1 MHPVADGSSGLSSTP
16 SDARFDAVV
25 VGAGIAG
32 LTAARTLRR
41 RGLRVLVLE
50 AADRPGG
57 PVHGGELG
65 STGLAVDVGAES
77 FAARG
82 SAVGDLVREL
92 GLTVVEPAPI
102 SAWGYAASRAFP
114 LPKAGIMGIP
124 AHPLAADVRRAVGW
138 PGALRASLDRIKP
151 RRWVDEENLE
161 TFTRSRL
168 GRRVAERLV
177 APVAAGVHSAP
188 PERLDVDAV
197 APGLRE
203 AYAREGSLTRAVAA
217 LRAQAPAG
225 SAVRGI
231 EGGMHRLVEELT
243 SAVTAEGPDDAAPGT
258 GAGPAG
264 VLLVRHEVVGLT
276 PGRDGGWAVQVEA
289 ADGPVTYEGER
300 LLVTTPAVV
309 DLLAP
314 LAGRTAD
321 QVPDPEPGADIRLV
335 TLLLDAPELDA
346 APRGSGL
353 LVAPKPRTWSTRDE
367 NHRAGARDQVRAKAL
382 THSTAKWPW
391 LADLVTRTVGP
402 GHHVVRLSY
411 GRIGETVE
419 PSLDQVVTD
428 ASVLLGVDLEGKVR
442 EHLSTRWNGSLPPP
456 TPVYRREVAAFVE
469 RVSHVDGLGV
479 TGGWIA
485 GTGLA
490 AIVGHAQE
498 CAQQL

>member
-1 MHPVADGSSGLSSTP
+1 MHPVADGSSGPSSST
-16 SDARFDAVV
+16 FDAVV

-32 LTAARTLRR
+32 LTAARSLRR

-57 PVHGGELG
+57 PVHGDKLG
-65 STGLAVDVGAES
+65 STGLSVDVGAES

-82 SAVGDLVREL
+82 SAVGDLVADL

-124 AHPLAADVRRAVGW
+124 AHPFAADVRRAVGW
-138 PGALRASLDRIKP
+138 PGALRAGMDRIKP

-161 TFTRSRL
+161 TFARSRL

-188 PERLDVDAV
+188 LERLDVDAV

-217 LRAQAPAG
+217 MRAQAPAG

-243 SAVTAEGPDDAAPGT
+243 LAVTSDVPDGGAPAGS
-258 GAGPAG
+258 AGPAG
-264 VLLVRHEVVGLT
+264 VLLVRHEVVALD
-276 PGRDGGWAVQVEA
+276 RDGDLGWSVQAE
-289 ADGPVTYEGER
+289 GPGGPTTFRAPR

-309 DLLAP
+309 DLVSP

-321 QVPDPEPGADIRLV
+321 PVPDPEPGADIRLV
-335 TLLLDAPELDA
+335 TLLLEAPELDA

-367 NHRAGARDQVRAKAL
+367 NHRAGAHDPVQAKAL

-391 LADLVTRTVGP
+391 LAARVAGAVGP
-402 GHHVVRLSY
+402 GNHVVRLSY

-419 PSLDQVVTD
+419 PTLDQVVRD
-428 ASVLLGVDLEGKVR
+428 ASVLLGVDLDGKVR

-490 AIVGHAQE
+490 AIVGHAQD
-498 CAQQL
+498 CAEQL

>member
-1 MHPVADGSSGLSSTP
+1 MHPADGSSGTSFPST
-16 SDARFDAVV
+16 FDAVV
-25 VGAGIAG
+25 VGAGVAG
-32 LTAARTLRR
+32 LTAAHTLRR

-57 PVHGGELG
+57 PVHGDKLG
-65 STGLAVDVGAES
+65 STGLVVDVGAES

-82 SAVGDLVREL
+82 TAASALIEGLR
-92 GLTVVEPAPI
+92 LTVVEPAPVV
-102 SAWGYAASRAFP
+102 AWGYAASRAFP

-124 AHPLAADVRRAVGW
+124 AHPFAADVRLAVGW
-138 PGALRASLDRIKP
+138 PGALRAGLDRIKP
-151 RRWVDEENLE
+151 RRWVDEEDLE

-188 PERLDVDAV
+188 LDRLDIDAV

-203 AYAREGSLTRAVAA
+203 AYAREGSLTRAVEA

-243 SAVTAEGPDDAAPGT
+243 AAITRDLPDDVASARD
-258 GAGPAG
+258 AGPAG
-264 VLLVRHEVVGLT
+264 VLLTRHEVVDL
-276 PGRDGGWAVQVEA
+276 GRDGEQGWVVQAEGPS
-289 ADGPVTYEGER
+289 GPVTFRAPR

-309 DLLAP
+309 DLVSP

-321 QVPDPEPGADIRLV
+321 PVPDPEPGADIRLV
-335 TLLLDAPELDA
+335 TLLLQAPELDD

-367 NHRAGARDQVRAKAL
+367 NHRAGAHDPVQAKAL

-391 LADLVTRTVGP
+391 LADRVRGAVGP

-419 PSLDQVVTD
+419 PSLDQVVRD

-490 AIVGHAQE
+490 AVVGHAQE
-498 CAQQL
+498 CAERL